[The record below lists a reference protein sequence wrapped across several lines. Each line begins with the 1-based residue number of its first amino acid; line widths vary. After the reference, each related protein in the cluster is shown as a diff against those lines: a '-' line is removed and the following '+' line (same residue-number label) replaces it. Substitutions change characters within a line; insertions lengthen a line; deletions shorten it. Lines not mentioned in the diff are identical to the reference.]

1 MPLAIALEHLT
12 KVYGRRKD
20 QVRAVDNLSLEIE
33 SGQVYGLLG
42 PNGAGKSTTIRM
54 ILALSAPSAGRIQIF
69 GQALAQAS
77 EVLRQRVGSLVEG
90 ATLYPFLSGRD
101 NLRVL
106 ARTAGT
112 YDEARIQQL
121 LEQLDMADRAD
132 RLASGYSTGMK
143 QRIGIAGALLNNP
156 DLVILD
162 EPTNG
167 LDPRGMQDIRRF
179 VRQLADEQGKTVLIS
194 SHLLHEVEQIC
205 DRVAIVQHGR
215 LLREGRVSD
224 LLSEQVRVMVEA
236 EPLAQAQAVLQ
247 AQFVVQPN
255 GASLCIQA
263 GRDAIPQI
271 VRLLS
276 QAQVEIYGVAAQ
288 RSTLEDYFLTV
299 TDAQST
305 KQEVPNAE
313 PISG

>member
-1 MPLAIALEHLT
+1 MPLAIALDHLT

-20 QVRAVDNLSLEIE
+20 QVRAVDDLSLEIE
-33 SGQVYGLLG
+33 AGQVYGLLG

-54 ILALSAPSAGRIQIF
+54 ILALSAPTAGRVQIF

-77 EVLRQRVGSLVEG
+77 DVLRQRVGSLVEG

-143 QRIGIAGALLNNP
+143 QRIGIAGALLHNP

-215 LLREGRVSD
+215 LLSEGRVSD
-224 LLSEQVRVMVEA
+224 LLNEQVRVIVEA
-236 EPLAQAQAVLQ
+236 EPLTQVQAILQ
-247 AQFVVQPN
+247 AHFVVQPN
-255 GASLCIQA
+255 GSSIYVHA

-299 TDAQST
+299 TDTQSM
-305 KQEVPNAE
+305 KQEGPHAE
-313 PISG
+313 PVSG